1 MSATAHVPRLEKVP
15 RHRAAIVLAALLAL
29 FAAAPANAGP
39 IQEEN
44 LIIKFNGDFSP
55 HALPRHR
62 PVPIEVRVDG
72 SIRTTDGSR
81 PPALQRLQIS
91 LNRHG
96 VLTTRGLPTCREAE
110 LQSTT
115 SEVAMERC
123 GTAIVGHGSFG
134 AGIYSPSEAPVPVSG
149 RILAFNGEQAG
160 RHVILLHLY
169 GTLPITATFILPL
182 KISHTSEGEFGTV
195 LAARIPRIAGGTGS
209 ITSIHL
215 KLGRRYGYRGQRLA
229 FVSAACAAPPGFTLA
244 PFSFARA
251 NFYLAGKRLG
261 TTVVR
266 YCHVR

>member
-1 MSATAHVPRLEKVP
+1 MS
-15 RHRAAIVLAALLAL
+15 RHRAAIALTALLGL
-29 FAAAPANAGP
+29 LSAAPASAGP

-44 LIIKFNGDFSP
+44 LIVKFDGDFSP

-62 PVPIEVRVDG
+62 AVPIEVQVDG

-96 VLTTRGLPTCREAE
+96 VLTTRGLPVCREAE

-123 GTAIVGHGSFG
+123 GAAIVGSGSFG
-134 AGIYSPSEAPVPVSG
+134 AGIYSPSDAPVPVSG
-149 RILAFNGEQAG
+149 RILAFNGEQGG
-160 RHVILLHLY
+160 RRVILLHLY

-182 KISHTSEGEFGTV
+182 KISHASDGEFGTV
-195 LAARIPRIAGGTGS
+195 LAARIPKIAGGTGS

-215 KLGRRYGYRGQRLA
+215 KIGRRYSYRGRRLA
-229 FVSAACAAPPGFTLA
+229 FVSASCAAPAGFNLA

-266 YCHVR
+266 YCRVR